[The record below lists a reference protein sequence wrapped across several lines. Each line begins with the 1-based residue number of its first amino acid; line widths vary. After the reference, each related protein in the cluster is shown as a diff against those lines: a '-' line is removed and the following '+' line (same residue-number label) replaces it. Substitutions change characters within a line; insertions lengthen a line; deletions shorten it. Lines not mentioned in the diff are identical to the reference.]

1 MGLLAAALIGLGVLL
16 VLICVPVC
24 VWPVAIG
31 AALIALGC
39 ALLRRGR

>member
-1 MGLLAAALIGLGVLL
+1 MGLLAGALIGLGVLL

-24 VWPVAIG
+24 VWPVVIG

-39 ALLRRGR
+39 TVLKRNR